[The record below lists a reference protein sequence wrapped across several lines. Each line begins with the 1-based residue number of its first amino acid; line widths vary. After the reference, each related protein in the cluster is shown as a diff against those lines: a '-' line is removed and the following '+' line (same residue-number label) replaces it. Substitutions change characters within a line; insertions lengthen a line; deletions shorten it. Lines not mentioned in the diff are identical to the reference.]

1 VAGIWSERHVRRSLL
16 PSTSFKHLNFLVSQ
30 PTTLRTRLQN
40 IPTFFLTTAST
51 YSHFSQTSI
60 PPFSSPHPHHITTP
74 SQSTA
79 IVNMRSF
86 VVYGVAALIASV
98 AGQTGKT
105 SSLPTPKTPTPNTP
119 HSKHSSLQTLLTPN
133 TPHSKHIKRLITNQL
148 TVTVTV
154 TETYCGAGMCPPIAA
169 RQEPSNAP
177 GTINALSVLSSAYLS
192 AIAAY
197 TSAQATDSSL
207 PSLTFVPELFSSYGL
222 TDVGSTNALPSATAA
237 PSESSIATSNPT
249 DVENSQYSAATSPAP
264 VSPSSPSAAPSSYGG
279 VSTTTEET
287 TVPASEAP
295 SSGESTANPAQTSGT
310 AAVPVPVPT
319 AITDSSAISSY
330 VSSVQSSLSS
340 EASASPTAGET
351 ASPTDSATES
361 PSATDSESAGTT
373 EAPSSSASGES
384 GSSSSEADAASA
396 TSATTTEAPP
406 AQQTNNAAG
415 TNQLPVAMGGLA
427 VAVAGML
434 FI

>member
-1 VAGIWSERHVRRSLL
+1 MRVHRSFL
-16 PSTSFKHLNFLVSQ
+16 PSTSSKHLNFLVSQ
-30 PTTLRTRLQN
+30 PTTTLSHATPKHFKTYPLSSLPPHPLIAHSLPN
-40 IPTFFLTTAST
+40 IHPPILTTAST
-51 YSHFSQTSI
+51 
-60 PPFSSPHPHHITTP
+60 PHHNSI
-74 SQSTA
+74 SLNS

-86 VVYGVAALIASV
+86 AIFGVAALVASV
-98 AGQTGKT
+98 AGQTGT
-105 SSLPTPKTPTPNTP
+105 INSTHFSN
-119 HSKHSSLQTLLTPN
+119 SK
-133 TPHSKHIKRLITNQL
+133 KLITNKL

-169 RQEPSNAP
+169 RQEPSNGP
-177 GTINALSVLSSAYLS
+177 GTTNALSVLSSAYAS
-192 AIAAY
+192 VIAAY

-222 TDVGSTNALPSATAA
+222 TGVGSTNEPSSPTAA
-237 PSESSIATSNPT
+237 PSDSSVASSNPT
-249 DVENSQYSAATSPAP
+249 DVENSQTSAATSPAP
-264 VSPSSPSAAPSSYGG
+264 VSPGSPSATPSSYGG

-287 TVPASEAP
+287 TVPAATTPASEAP

-310 AAVPVPVPT
+310 AAVPVPVPSS
-319 AITDSSAISSY
+319 ITDSSAISSY

-340 EASASPTAGET
+340 EASANPTGGETTTGGET
-351 ASPTDSATES
+351 ATDSATES
-361 PSATDSESAGTT
+361 PSATDSESAGASTT

-384 GSSSSEADAASA
+384 GSSSSEADAATA

-406 AQQTNNAAG
+406 AEQTNNAAG

-427 VAVAGML
+427 AAVAGML